1 MTDKRHTTL
10 RLAFAAGALLAGAF
24 AAQAQTLRI
33 GLQDDPDV
41 LDPAKARTFVGRIV
55 FTAMCDKLVDIDQKL
70 NFVPQLATSW
80 SYSADGKTLTMKLR
94 SGVKFQDGTAMDAA
108 AVKYSI
114 DRAKTLPD
122 SVRKSELAS
131 VDNVTVDDPL
141 TVSFHLKNPDSTL
154 IAQLSDRAGMIV
166 SPKAAEAEGAKF
178 GLHPVCAG
186 PYKFVERVAQDR
198 IVLEKF
204 ADYWNKDAY
213 KFQKVVYLPI
223 PDTTVRL
230 ANLRSGDLQLIERL
244 AAPDVKAVKADASL
258 QYATDPGIGYQA
270 LYINIANGDRAKT
283 PVGQDKRVRQ
293 ALELALDR
301 DAISQVVFEGVNPPT
316 NQPFGTT
323 SPWYDKDLPIKK
335 RDVAKAKELL
345 KEAGVKTPLDVEI
358 AVGTSTLEQQVA
370 QLIQAMW
377 AEIGVKVSIKATEF
391 ATLLKETESGN
402 FQISQYG
409 WSGRP
414 DPDGNIHT
422 FTTCKGGLNV
432 SKYCNPEV
440 DKLLFGARAI
450 TDTAKRKAMYDAAQ
464 KILLD
469 DLPVIYTYQQSWN
482 WAYSKKLSGFKP
494 YPDGMIRLEGMS
506 LN

>member
-1 MTDKRHTTL
+1 MIRARHSR
-10 RLAFAAGALLAGAF
+10 RLVALAASLLLASVAGAS
-24 AAQAQTLRI
+24 AQTLRI

-55 FTAMCDKLVDIDQKL
+55 FTAMCDKLVDIDEKL
-70 NFVPQLATSW
+70 NFVPQIATSW
-80 SYSADGKTLTMKLR
+80 AYSDDGKTLTMKLR
-94 SGVKFQDGTAMDAA
+94 GGMKFHDGTTLDAA

-114 DRAKTLPD
+114 ERSMTLPD

-131 VDNVTVDDPL
+131 VDNITADDAS
-141 TVSFHLKNPDSTL
+141 TVSFHLKTADATL
-154 IAQLSDRAGMIV
+154 LAQLSDRAGMIV
-166 SPKAAEAEGAKF
+166 SPKAAEEAGAKF
-178 GLHPVCAG
+178 GLAPVCAG

-204 ADYWNKDAY
+204 QDYWNKAAY
-213 KFQKVVYLPI
+213 KFDRVVYIPI

-244 AAPDVKAVKADASL
+244 AAPDVKAVKADPTL

-270 LYINIANGDRAKT
+270 LYINTNNGDRAKT

-293 ALELALDR
+293 ALELALDL
-301 DAISQVVFEGVNPPT
+301 DAINQVVFEGVNPPT
-316 NQPFGTT
+316 NQPFGTG
-323 SPWYDKDLPIKK
+323 SPWYDKSLPIKK

-345 KEAGVKTPLDVEI
+345 KAAGVSLPLNVEI

-377 AEIGVKVSIKATEF
+377 DEIGVKVSIKGTEF
-391 ATLLKETESGN
+391 ATLLKESSTGN
-402 FQISQYG
+402 FQISQFG

-422 FTTCKGGLNV
+422 FVTCKGGINYA
-432 SKYCNPEV
+432 KYCNEEV
-440 DKLLFGARAI
+440 DKALFAARAT
-450 TDTAKRKAMYDAAQ
+450 TDTAKRKALYDAAQ

-469 DLPVIYTYQQSWN
+469 ELPIIYTYQQSWN
-482 WAYSKKLSGFKP
+482 WAISKKLSGFKP
-494 YPDGMIRLEGMS
+494 YPDGMIRLTGMS
-506 LN
+506 MN